1 MFVHVLPPV
10 TDDSSTLRPPFADDA
25 QLATRLRAGDVQAL
39 EQLFRA
45 MHEPLVVFALRYLGD
60 RARAEEQV
68 QELFFTVW
76 NERDRLALSGS
87 LRSYLFAA
95 MRNKALNVRRR
106 DAVEQ
111 DWADDEAQ
119 ESVRQLHRQPETPDS
134 LLESEELQRIVNDAF
149 ERLPERCR
157 LAMHLRWRE
166 GLSYAEIAEVLGI
179 GVKGVENQLARG
191 LKAVRAMVGAT

>member
-1 MFVHVLPPV
+1 VP
-10 TDDSSTLRPPFADDA
+10 TDSPTLTPDSLEDPA
-25 QLATRLRAGDVQAL
+25 LAARLRGGDPAAL
-39 EQLFRA
+39 ELVFRQ
-45 MHEPLVVFALRYLGD
+45 MHEPLVAFGSRYLGD

-68 QELFFTVW
+68 QELFFTLW
-76 NERDRLALSGS
+76 NTRERLAFSGS

-95 MRNKALNVRRR
+95 MRNRALNVRRR

-119 ESVRQLHRQPETPDS
+119 ESVRLLHRQPETPAS
-134 LLESEELQRIVNDAF
+134 LLEADALHQAVNDAF
-149 ERLPERCR
+149 DRLPERCR

-166 GLSYAEIAEVLGI
+166 GMSYAEIAEVLGI